1 MRAGIYLGLVQLL
14 FVTTWTVYV
23 LFLPELA
30 RAAGIAPRWVAWI
43 LIADQLIFA
52 AMDLALGV
60 AAGRVAH
67 VVGRLGRWIA
77 VVGALSCAAF
87 IGLPFTPGS
96 TALLVLI
103 IVWAVSASVLRVPP
117 MLLLGR
123 YAAPAA
129 TPWIAS
135 LALLGIGLAGALAP
149 ILTIN
154 LRGVD
159 PRLPF
164 ALAGGALLVAVGAMA
179 WCERHLALDA
189 AATTPARETTGTM
202 PRFGP
207 VFLAAVFLLALGTQ
221 VHTAIN
227 SGPLYLRQVGP
238 GLLDMLMPS
247 FWVGFALLVLPA
259 AWLIRVGE
267 PAEVLVIGA
276 AGGALCLSLVQVAPG
291 LVTTV
296 ALQLGLGGAWACV
309 FAAALNA
316 ALAAA
321 RGASG
326 ARMVGMLFA
335 ALALAAALRIGMGVA
350 GWPASA
356 EFARALHWL
365 PPLAWAAAMVFLLA
379 IPKRSQSGA
388 GLRT

>member
-1 MRAGIYLGLVQLL
+1 MQAGIYLGLVQLL

-52 AMDLALGV
+52 AMDLALGM

-77 VVGALSCAAF
+77 LVGAMSCAAF
-87 IGLPFTPGS
+87 IGLPFASGS
-96 TALLVLI
+96 SALLVLI

-117 MLLLGR
+117 LLLLSR

-149 ILTIN
+149 LLTIN

-159 PRLPF
+159 ARLPF
-164 ALAGGALLVAVGAMA
+164 ALAGGSLMVAVAAMG
-179 WCERHLALDA
+179 WCERHLALA
-189 AATTPARETTGTM
+189 AAAVPARAA
-202 PRFGP
+202 PVGP
-207 VFLAAVFLLALGTQ
+207 PQSGVVLLAAVFLIALGIQ
-221 VHTAIN
+221 VHIAIN

-259 AWLIRVGE
+259 AWLIRAGE
-267 PAEVLVIGA
+267 PREALVIGA
-276 AGGALCLSLVQVAPG
+276 AGGAVCLTLLEVAPG

-296 ALQLGLGGAWACV
+296 ALQLGAGGAWALV

-316 ALAAA
+316 ALEAG
-321 RGASG
+321 RGAAG
-326 ARMVGMLFA
+326 TRMVGMLFG
-335 ALALAAALRIGMGVA
+335 ALALATALRIGMAVA
-350 GWPASA
+350 GWPGVA
-356 EFARALHWL
+356 EFARVLHWL
-365 PPLAWAAAMVFLLA
+365 PPVAWAAAVILLLLVA
-379 IPKRSQSGA
+379 GRAQSGS